1 MPPPHQNPRV
11 PCRQK
16 AHLINSSPL
25 VDLRKRRHGSGRG
38 TWDQTLLQAPVQAQA
53 GASSLENA
61 QYCVP
66 PSLSTLLRAGTAQ
79 PSSVRAG
86 REWEY
91 SISSKGFIEGMQG
104 RQRAP
109 WAHPLSRHL
118 YLCPPFC
125 FLDVSSHELRV
136 HLDRQRD
143 GSGVCAGMGHPG
155 RAHGCQA
162 PLSTWH
168 LTPPRS
174 SRVCSGP

>member
-1 MPPPHQNPRV
+1 M
-11 PCRQK
+11 
-16 AHLINSSPL
+16 
-25 VDLRKRRHGSGRG
+25 DLRKRRHGSGRG

-66 PSLSTLLRAGTAQ
+66 PSLSPLLRAGTAQ

-109 WAHPLSRHL
+109 WAHPLGRHL

-125 FLDVSSHELRV
+125 FLDVSSHELRI

-143 GSGVCAGMGHPG
+143 GSGVCAGMGAS
-155 RAHGCQA
+155 RQ
-162 PLSTWH
+162 STWMPGTPFN
-168 LTPPRS
+168 LASDTSQIIKGLLRPLRLPPRAPPPPCDVVEN
-174 SRVCSGP
+174 RH